1 MGVRLIGRGIVFR
14 PLVALGFAL
23 FLTAFLPAALACE
36 VAAQGHES
44 CRVRQCGG
52 TDPSMP
58 CVSEAALNSASLAR
72 AGGSDLPAMPVANLV
87 PTLAAH
93 PSPPL
98 PPAWVPFAGKSSA
111 PPQPSTLFAQG
122 VLLRV

>member
-1 MGVRLIGRGIVFR
+1 MGIRLIGSGIVIR

-23 FLTAFLPAALACE
+23 VLTAFLPAALACE
-36 VAAQGHES
+36 VAAQGHAS
-44 CRVRQCGG
+44 CTVRQCGS
-52 TDPSMP
+52 TEPSMH
-58 CVSEAALNSASLAR
+58 CASEAALKSAPLAR

-93 PSPPL
+93 ASPPL

-122 VLLRV
+122 VLLRL